1 MPPDA
6 CTDRD
11 ARRKTASF
19 AGALGK
25 ISNRGFRRIPA
36 RIASSN
42 FWQEIH
48 SMTAGARSLSLEE
61 TLLEPPALPPPP
73 MRHAL
78 FVILIA
84 LAALLH
90 VVTIGSGDLYSQTE
104 GQYAGAAREMVET
117 HHWLLP
123 TNNGAPR
130 LQKPP
135 LLYWLIIMSFK
146 LFGINAATA
155 RLPLALAVVAST
167 ALIFLI
173 GEKLTDYWRGFIAG
187 LIYLS
192 LCGTF
197 LLAHIVMPE
206 PVVSALIAGA
216 MFCAIGGYQ
225 RRRNRRVWF
234 AGFWI
239 CSAFACLTKGL
250 LGVAYPAAVL
260 LILSIFYREARIR
273 FRGLLRWEYLAI
285 FVLIVAPWH
294 IWAELH
300 FPGYFR
306 YQVSTEWWGH
316 LRGLTD
322 ETHDFL
328 GMPAYQFL
336 VLHLAWWFP
345 WSIALLPGVI
355 FAWRRVIRPRE
366 INFSDAL
373 PLCWMGVVFVPLLFL
388 GQRQDYYS
396 MSMWGAFALWAAVVW
411 DRMPQRWRA
420 TGAIAVG
427 LAGVISVMATFFL
440 ACAARSLNV
449 NWWTMDARWTA
460 WKALHEMPM
469 SAWLPLQPLLAMTG
483 SSLVL
488 FSLVALY
495 FIFKRRAKLA
505 AVALAASMVP
515 IGLSMMEGVARA
527 APYFSLADIARFLN
541 TRLDAAGDTIFEGP
555 LDESSSLI
563 FYLNRKFF
571 LVNQNRQRAAPL
583 GTPPV
588 DIFLNEEAVLT
599 RWGQPDAV
607 YLIVEQSR
615 ADYWK
620 QLLTSRFHIYH
631 QVTTSGTYVVLG
643 NQL

>member
-1 MPPDA
+1 
-6 CTDRD
+6 
-11 ARRKTASF
+11 
-19 AGALGK
+19 
-25 ISNRGFRRIPA
+25 
-36 RIASSN
+36 
-42 FWQEIH
+42 
-48 SMTAGARSLSLEE
+48 MTAGARSLSLEE

-73 MRHAL
+73 TRHAL

-90 VVTIGSGDLYSQTE
+90 IATIGSGDLYSQTE

-117 HHWLLP
+117 HQWLMP
-123 TNNGAPR
+123 TNDGAPR

-135 LLYWLIIMSFK
+135 LLYWLIIVSLK
-146 LFGINAATA
+146 LFGVNAAAA
-155 RLPLALAVVAST
+155 RLPVALAVVAST

-173 GEKLTDYWRGFIAG
+173 GEKLTNYWRGFIAG

-197 LLAHIVMPE
+197 LLARIVMPE
-206 PVVSALIAGA
+206 PLVSALIAGA
-216 MFCAIGGYQ
+216 IFCGVSGYQ
-225 RRRNRRVWF
+225 HRRRRRIWF

-250 LGVAYPAAVL
+250 LGIAYPAAVF
-260 LILSIFYREARIR
+260 LILSIFYREARMR
-273 FRGLLRWEYLAI
+273 FLGLLRWEYLVI

-294 IWAELH
+294 IWAEWH

-306 YQVSTEWWGH
+306 YLISSEWLGH

-366 INFSDAL
+366 IDFADAL

-396 MSMWGAFALWAAVVW
+396 MSMWSAFALWAAVAW
-411 DRMPQRWRA
+411 DRIPQGLRA
-420 TGAIAVG
+420 TGVIAVG
-427 LAGVISVMATFFL
+427 LVGLTTAAPVFFL
-440 ACAARSLNV
+440 ADAARALNG
-449 NWWTMDARWTA
+449 NWGMMDARWTA
-460 WKALHEMPM
+460 WRALHDIPA
-469 SAWLPLQPLLAMTG
+469 STWLAFRPLIAICG
-483 SSLVL
+483 FSLISL
-488 FSLVALY
+488 SLVALY
-495 FIFKRRAKLA
+495 LISKRREKLA
-505 AVALAASMVP
+505 AIALAASMIP
-515 IGLSMMEGVARA
+515 GGLSMMEAVAQI
-527 APYFSLADIARFLN
+527 APYFSLADVARSLN
-541 TRLDAAGDTIFEGP
+541 PRLDAGGDTIFEGP
-555 LDESSSLI
+555 LADSSSLI

-571 LVNQNRQRAAPL
+571 LVNQNPQKETPI
-583 GTPPV
+583 GTPAV
-588 DIFLNEEAVLT
+588 DVFLNEAAVLE

-607 YLIVEQSR
+607 YMIIEQSR
-615 ADYWK
+615 AEYWK
-620 QLLTSRFHIYH
+620 KLLTTHFHIYH
-631 QVTTSGTYVVLG
+631 QITTSGTYTVLS